1 MKYMLIIYGNDEIWT
16 TLQSEIDFQD
26 IIRRTDAHNAAL
38 MASGEMVGAYGVA
51 DQVQAKQ
58 VTVADGVPAVTD
70 GPYIE
75 AKEYIGSF
83 YVVDVDSEERALEIA
98 AEMPSAAFR
107 QIEVRPILH
116 EAPAEGPSGHP

>member
-1 MKYMLIIYGNDEIWT
+1 MKYLLVIYGNDEIWT
-16 TLQSEIDFQD
+16 SMPPDVISEL
-26 IIRRTDAHNAAL
+26 IRETDAHNAAL
-38 MASGEMVGAYGVA
+38 MASGELIGAYGTA

-58 VTVADGVPAVTD
+58 VTVAEGSVVVTD

-83 YVVDVDSEERALEIA
+83 YVIDVDSEERALEIA
-98 AEMPSAAFR
+98 AQMPSAKFR

-116 EAPAEGPSGHP
+116 EAPNNCETP

>member
-1 MKYMLIIYGNDEIWT
+1 MKYMLIIYGNDEIW
-16 TLQSEIDFQD
+16 SSFPAEEFQEV
-26 IIRRTDAHNAAL
+26 IKGTDAQNAAL

-58 VTVADGVPAVTD
+58 VTVTDGVPAVTD

-83 YVVDVDSEERALEIA
+83 YVVDVDSEERALQIA
-98 AEMPSAAFR
+98 AEMPSARFR

-116 EAPAEGPSGHP
+116 EAPTEP

>member
-16 TLQSEIDFQD
+16 RLRAEHDFQD
-26 IIRRTDAHNAAL
+26 IIRRTDAHNAEL
-38 MASGEMVGAYGVA
+38 MASGEMIGAYGLA

-58 VTVADGVPAVTD
+58 VSLAGGTRAVTD

-83 YVVDVDSEERALEIA
+83 YVIDVDSEERAFQIA
-98 AEMPSAAFR
+98 ADMPSAEFVP
-107 QIEVRPILH
+107 IEVRPILH
-116 EAPAEGPSGHP
+116 EAPTEP

>member
-1 MKYMLIIYGNDEIWT
+1 VKYMLIIYGNDEIWT
-16 TLQSEIDFQD
+16 RIQDEIDFQEV
-26 IIRRTDAHNAAL
+26 IAQTDAHNSAL

-58 VTVADGVPAVTD
+58 VTIADGVPAVTD

-83 YVVDVDSEERALEIA
+83 YVIDVESEARALEIA
-98 AEMPSAAFR
+98 AEMPSAKFT

-116 EAPAEGPSGHP
+116 EAPTEA

>member
-1 MKYMLIIYGNDEIWT
+1 MLIIYGNDEMWT
-16 TLQSEIDFQD
+16 RLQEEIDFQEVID
-26 IIRRTDAHNAAL
+26 ATDAHNREL

-58 VTVADGVPAVTD
+58 VTVADGAPAVTD

-83 YVVDVDSEERALEIA
+83 YVIDVDSEERALEIA
-98 AEMPSAAFR
+98 AAMPSAKFT

-116 EAPAEGPSGHP
+116 EAPTEP